1 MGELLVFITSL
12 FIGSNVT
19 TLHFCRPPDSDWR
32 KDLMAGRRRS
42 PPEMP
47 ENSYYGYEKHKS
59 RKRSRDRYRI
69 NERES
74 VHDRPNLGFDGNRER
89 RSEALVHHH
98 SPEEEGPKPKHR
110 LYRGENL
117 RTDYI
122 GDDEKRHRKARHKY
136 RDPTNS
142 DSKRMVT
149 GKYSVGEIRLKDDS
163 QHYKVACAKEK
174 FPEMNDKIKRQ
185 NHPLS
190 PHSTQ
195 KRRRSPSPE
204 GPTLPPELSK
214 TRMPVTFSKG
224 RTSSPSS
231 SESEESGGSGSSSG
245 NSSSDSG
252 SGSSSS
258 SCSDSTSEE
267 EEEAVPIP
275 EAPEWTKFPKIE
287 ATSPSDSSSSA
298 SGNSCEDGCSSGVS
312 VSGSSSD
319 SSSSEESQQEECQR
333 VDRSYHSD
341 CLRTTEGPEL
351 PPIAIEPWRSHSKH
365 EQSRDFQ
372 VMSRRRNF
380 KWAGSS
386 STMQRKLGLV
396 VSFGTLGHHRPVDG
410 YPSPRFTLRKQIG
423 VHRSGN
429 EKGHMGSEKA
439 SHNQLK
445 LVLQCNISPP
455 YPLTIG
461 TSYHVHANEFLR
473 NLIQALRMLAL
484 AQGEISAK
492 RKSLFHTLA
501 PVLAVYADCQNK
513 SVLLAQG
520 TG

>member
-1 MGELLVFITSL
+1 MDSIGALVFQFAMGELLVFITSL

-214 TRMPVTFSKG
+214 TRMPG
-224 RTSSPSS
+224 EY
-231 SESEESGGSGSSSG
+231 SE
-245 NSSSDSG
+245 
-252 SGSSSS
+252 
-258 SCSDSTSEE
+258 
-267 EEEAVPIP
+267 
-275 EAPEWTKFPKIE
+275 
-287 ATSPSDSSSSA
+287 
-298 SGNSCEDGCSSGVS
+298 
-312 VSGSSSD
+312 
-319 SSSSEESQQEECQR
+319 
-333 VDRSYHSD
+333 
-341 CLRTTEGPEL
+341 
-351 PPIAIEPWRSHSKH
+351 
-365 EQSRDFQ
+365 
-372 VMSRRRNF
+372 
-380 KWAGSS
+380 
-386 STMQRKLGLV
+386 RK
-396 VSFGTLGHHRPVDG
+396 S
-410 YPSPRFTLRKQIG
+410 
-423 VHRSGN
+423 
-429 EKGHMGSEKA
+429 
-439 SHNQLK
+439 
-445 LVLQCNISPP
+445 
-455 YPLTIG
+455 
-461 TSYHVHANEFLR
+461 
-473 NLIQALRMLAL
+473 ALREERARQSSVNELTHCIFEL
-484 AQGEISAK
+484 QK
-492 RKSLFHTLA
+492 HLKKPQSLQLEKM
-501 PVLAVYADCQNK
+501 Q
-513 SVLLAQG
+513 QI
-520 TG
+520 